1 MMTRRQLLQSLGAAV
16 GVGVAAT
23 IAGVVAYPYFSA
35 KPAKDLMISGS
46 KAVSRFVSLLIAPFI
61 EKYPTAKAAIEGGS
75 SFAGLVA
82 LANGGIDVAMMSRD
96 INFEEFNLEMH
107 SHLIGIEGIA
117 IVVHPEL
124 NIKNI
129 SFENLALV
137 LEGHIANWS
146 ELGGPNKKITVYNR
160 AEGSS
165 TRAFV
170 EDVILRGASFDR
182 NFKMCASAAEVV
194 NGIEA
199 DQGGIGYV
207 TIRNLI
213 PKLKPLDIN
222 GVAISEKAILLKLYP
237 LTRDMFLVN
246 KNSASAVAKDFIQ
259 YSLSSPAQ
267 DIFVKNGLTQVSG

>member
-1 MMTRRQLLQSLGAAV
+1 MMTRRQILQAFGATV
-16 GVGVAAT
+16 GVGVAGA
-23 IAGVVAYPYFSA
+23 IAGVVAYPLFVS
-35 KPAKDLMISGS
+35 KTTKDLMISGS

-82 LANGGIDVAMMSRD
+82 LTNGGIDVAMMSRD

-129 SFENLALV
+129 SVENIALI
-137 LEGHIANWS
+137 LEGQITNWS
-146 ELGGPNKKITVYNR
+146 ELGGPNKKINVYNR

-170 EDVILRGASFDR
+170 EDVILRGAGFGR
-182 NFKMCASAAEVV
+182 NFKMCDSAAEVASS
-194 NGIEA
+194 IEA
-199 DQGGIGYV
+199 DQGGLGYL
-207 TIRNLI
+207 TIKNLT
-213 PKLKPLDIN
+213 PKIKPIDVN
-222 GVAISEKAILLKLYP
+222 GVGISDKTILLKLYP

-246 KNSASAVAKDFIQ
+246 KNSASEVAKDFIR
-259 YSLSSPAQ
+259 YSLSAPAQ
-267 DIFVKNGLTQVSG
+267 EIFVKNGLTQVSR

>member
-1 MMTRRQLLQSLGAAV
+1 
-16 GVGVAAT
+16 
-23 IAGVVAYPYFSA
+23 
-35 KPAKDLMISGS
+35 MISGS

-117 IVVHPEL
+117 IVVHPDL
-124 NIKNI
+124 NVKNI
-129 SFENLALV
+129 SFENIALI
-137 LEGHIANWS
+137 LEGHITNWS
-146 ELGGPNKKITVYNR
+146 ELGGPNKKINVYNR

-170 EDVILRGASFDR
+170 EDVILRGATFGR
-182 NFKMCASAAEVV
+182 NFKICDSATEVT
-194 NGIEA
+194 NGVEA
-199 DQGGIGYV
+199 DQGGIGYL
-207 TIRNLI
+207 TIRNLTSKI
-213 PKLKPLDIN
+213 KPLDVN
-222 GVAISEKAILLKLYP
+222 GVGISDKTILLKLYP

-246 KNSASAVAKDFIQ
+246 KNSASEVAKDFIR
-259 YSLSSPAQ
+259 YSLSAPAQ
-267 DIFVKNGLTQVSG
+267 EIFVKNGLTQVSR